1 MNDSWNRMD
10 SYRQLDGNEI
20 EHEDVFAP
28 RDYTRWIG
36 RLIGNG
42 RKDVNV

>member
-1 MNDSWNRMD
+1 MD

-28 RDYTRWIG
+28 RDYEMDRTSHWKRQEG
-36 RLIGNG
+36 RECLICVI
-42 RKDVNV
+42 RT